1 METDQDDISNFVPA
15 NYIRRQ
21 YKIEDFV
28 TLKTIGKGTFGNVVL
43 VYRRDDPRQVRMAL
57 KVIDKR
63 VIRQKVK
70 FLDRNIL
77 GNPDP
82 VKSFRKFKIREIIIF
97 FINYYFFYKLF
108 LGRRR
113 TYAKRT
119 SSVSYERS
127 SFFDQ
132 TLPCFSKQYKIIFRH
147 GICAWWRN
155 LHSFGERTEI
165 SCDTV

>member
-1 METDQDDISNFVPA
+1 MVLIHILSFSTKEDRDDWKEKIETLVESLIATSPAPMDVEKMETDQDDISNFVPA

-70 FLDRNIL
+70 FLDPNIL
-77 GNPDP
+77 ENPDP
-82 VKSFRKFKIREIIIF
+82 VKSFRKFKTQIAVLEPFKLPRKF
-97 FINYYFFYKLF
+97 FSRMKA
-108 LGRRR
+108 R
-113 TYAKRT
+113 
-119 SSVSYERS
+119 
-127 SFFDQ
+127 
-132 TLPCFSKQYKIIFRH
+132 KIE
-147 GICAWWRN
+147 
-155 LHSFGERTEI
+155 S
-165 SCDTV
+165 

>member
-1 METDQDDISNFVPA
+1 MLKSISIIGCIIHFFSFSTKEDRDDWKEKIETLVESLIATSPAPMDVEKMETDQDDISNFVPA

-70 FLDRNIL
+70 F
-77 GNPDP
+77 
-82 VKSFRKFKIREIIIF
+82 
-97 FINYYFFYKLF
+97 
-108 LGRRR
+108 
-113 TYAKRT
+113 
-119 SSVSYERS
+119 
-127 SFFDQ
+127 
-132 TLPCFSKQYKIIFRH
+132 
-147 GICAWWRN
+147 
-155 LHSFGERTEI
+155 
-165 SCDTV
+165 

>member
-97 FINYYFFYKLF
+97 FHKLLFFL
-108 LGRRR
+108 
-113 TYAKRT
+113 
-119 SSVSYERS
+119 
-127 SFFDQ
+127 
-132 TLPCFSKQYKIIFRH
+132 
-147 GICAWWRN
+147 
-155 LHSFGERTEI
+155 
-165 SCDTV
+165 

>member
-70 FLDRNIL
+70 FLDPNIIENL
-77 GNPDP
+77 DS
-82 VKSFRKFKIREIIIF
+82 VKSFRKFKTQIALLEPFERPQKIF
-97 FINYYFFYKLF
+97 SRMK
-108 LGRRR
+108 
-113 TYAKRT
+113 A
-119 SSVSYERS
+119 
-127 SFFDQ
+127 
-132 TLPCFSKQYKIIFRH
+132 
-147 GICAWWRN
+147 
-155 LHSFGERTEI
+155 
-165 SCDTV
+165 

>member
-15 NYIRRQ
+15 TYIRRQ

-70 FLDRNIL
+70 FSDSNC
-77 GNPDP
+77 
-82 VKSFRKFKIREIIIF
+82 F
-97 FINYYFFYKLF
+97 F
-108 LGRRR
+108 
-113 TYAKRT
+113 
-119 SSVSYERS
+119 
-127 SFFDQ
+127 
-132 TLPCFSKQYKIIFRH
+132 
-147 GICAWWRN
+147 
-155 LHSFGERTEI
+155 
-165 SCDTV
+165 